1 VYFFRIIY
9 PYKKNVYASPYTG
22 IIETELNRAGEF
34 YKVHFLLRNVDST
47 EKEKNWYLTIAGTNI
62 EIETKK

>member
-1 VYFFRIIY
+1 M
-9 PYKKNVYASPYTG
+9 YASPYTG